1 MFPRIR
7 RIVLGLVVAI
17 SLVVVIW
24 ALLILSNTSVGFLNI
39 NPQTMSD
46 QAKAWVVFGGIIA
59 FAVMIFWAAVWL
71 LNLRRRSR
79 AAK

>member
-24 ALLILSNTSVGFLNI
+24 TLLILSNTSIAFLNI
-39 NPQTMSD
+39 RPQLMSD
-46 QAKAWVVFGGIIA
+46 QAKAWIVFGGIVA
-59 FAVMIFWAAVWL
+59 FVVMIFWATVWL

-79 AAK
+79 TAK